1 MAISHIRPEYFVNPP
16 GLVLQANA
24 NNARV
29 AMNPKPPESSE
40 IEVAYQ
46 QVPDAAKLDPAS
58 VELAVII
65 PTFKR
70 PDHLRITLESVVTQQ
85 TDSPFAIV
93 VMDNHPEGSEGARAA
108 EDCLKNTDIP
118 ATVILA
124 HRRGNCAAYNA
135 GIHTALTQY
144 PGLRWVQIIDD
155 DEIARPDWLQL
166 QVNTLQATGADFCGA
181 PQHPIFE
188 GGQHQYWQSHPV
200 FAPPYDS
207 TGDVP
212 ILYSSGNVLISAD
225 LLRQH
230 QHPWL
235 DELFNF
241 LGGGDSDFFNR
252 CRINGA
258 RFAWCAEAGVDETTP
273 LRRTELSWLNS
284 RSLRNGSI
292 SALIQ
297 KRAARSAGDHFSR
310 IVKTCLLLA
319 ASPYRSLTLFV
330 KKRSLIM
337 ALNPMNVALGRL
349 LMEFGFANEQYRA
362 AEKN

>member
-1 MAISHIRPEYFVNPP
+1 MKPVPPSKGDISVFWSC
-16 GLVLQANA
+16 QAQSNDA
-24 NNARV
+24 V
-29 AMNPKPPESSE
+29 E
-40 IEVAYQ
+40 IV
-46 QVPDAAKLDPAS
+46 
-58 VELAVII
+58 VIL

-70 PDHLRITLESVVTQQ
+70 PDHLKLTLQSVVNQNTSY
-85 TDSPFAIV
+85 TYAIV
-93 VMDNHPEGSEGARAA
+93 VMDNFT
-108 EDCLKNTDIP
+108 DNTDGADAARQVLENENLP
-118 ATVILA
+118 AVVIQA
-124 HRRGNCAAYNA
+124 HRRGNCSAYNA
-135 GIHTALTQY
+135 GFYTALKTY
-144 PGLRWVQIIDD
+144 PNARWIQIIDD
-155 DEIARPDWLQL
+155 DELAHPDWLD
-166 QVNTLQATGADFCGA
+166 LQAETINRLKADFCGA
-181 PQHPIFE
+181 PQFPVFE
-188 GGQHQYWQSHPV
+188 GGAHQYWSNHPV
-200 FAPPYDS
+200 FQPPYAAS
-207 TGDVP
+207 GVVP

-225 LLRQH
+225 LLRKH

-235 DELFNF
+235 DEKFNF

-252 CRINGA
+252 CSKTGA

-297 KRAARSAGDHFSR
+297 KRADSSPTGHLKR

-330 KKRSLIM
+330 KKRSLTM

-362 AEKN
+362 ADKN

>member
-1 MAISHIRPEYFVNPP
+1 MKPVPPAEGDISIFWSCKPE
-16 GLVLQANA
+16 ANSA
-24 NNARV
+24 V
-29 AMNPKPPESSE
+29 E
-40 IEVAYQ
+40 IV
-46 QVPDAAKLDPAS
+46 
-58 VELAVII
+58 VIL

-70 PDHLRITLESVVTQQ
+70 PDHLRLTLQSVVNQDTEH
-85 TDSPFAIV
+85 TYAVV
-93 VMDNHPEGSEGARAA
+93 VMDNFTDDTDGAVAA
-108 EDCLKNTDIP
+108 KQVLDKADLP
-118 ATVILA
+118 AVVLQA
-124 HRRGNCAAYNA
+124 HRRGNCSAYNA
-135 GIHTALTQY
+135 GFHTALQTY
-144 PGLRWVQIIDD
+144 PNARWIQIIDD
-155 DEIARPDWLQL
+155 DELAHPNWLNL
-166 QVNTLQATGADFCGA
+166 QVDTINRFDADFCGA
-181 PQHPIFE
+181 PQFPVFE
-188 GGQHQYWQSHPV
+188 GGEHQYWSSHPV
-200 FAPPYDS
+200 FQPLYAAS
-207 TGDVP
+207 GLVQ
-212 ILYSSGNVLISAD
+212 ILYSSGNVLISTD
-225 LLRQH
+225 LLKKH

-235 DELFNF
+235 DEKFNF

-252 CRINGA
+252 CSKTGA

-297 KRAARSAGDHFSR
+297 KRADSSSIGHMTR

-362 AEKN
+362 ADKN